1 MASVAQVTLA
11 ELQEA
16 HRRGDADQI
25 AQWRRDGALA
35 DVLAGRS
42 GTSESAVDHEPEPEA
57 APVGSADQG
66 ARPGGPQ
73 GQIDDANLKRLYAER
88 RYDEISRARRE
99 GRLDRLLGRS
109 W

>member
-16 HRRGDADQI
+16 HRRGAHAQI
-25 AQWRRDGALA
+25 QTWRKGGQLDGL
-35 DVLAGRS
+35 LAG
-42 GTSESAVDHEPEPEA
+42 GQAADDVDDEPEPEA

-73 GQIDDANLKRLYAER
+73 GQIDDTNLKRLYAER

-99 GRLDRLLGRS
+99 GRLDRLLGRR